1 MSIEEGAV
9 SQVGEEQVAAVVNQE
24 QVAPVVQEQSVYAV
38 LAQKVGW
45 EANDEDSFVGNVSK
59 LQSEFE
65 QARKEREELASSMK
79 RISPFL
85 MSINEELSSTGF
97 EGTDQE
103 LAQRLQEKIAL
114 SQRNY
119 AELAT
124 KSPLDVIAEGLL
136 LDAANYSKEEAADL
150 AESIVYDIT
159 QRVANMNPDLEDD
172 ALDAKVNRLLAAEA
186 KKYVPALEEKRPKL
200 GLRPEGVKTP
210 EQREA
215 EFKAEQ
221 DAATQR
227 LHDAVLN
234 FKQIEV
240 GDTKWDFS
248 LLGDGGKIR
257 QEVLPMVEVAADPA
271 KFFNTQ
277 FCDSQGNYDPGK
289 ALRMMAAFDQFSHIL
304 AAKEAEA
311 RGGGAKTVERQ
322 MMNVNGGG
330 NNQQNPQGGGGGQAQ
345 TMSQVAQD
353 FFQSR

>member
-1 MSIEEGAV
+1 MSIEEGTV

-24 QVAPVVQEQSVYAV
+24 QVAPVVQEQSVYAG
-38 LAQKVGW
+38 LAQKFGW

-150 AESIVYDIT
+150 AESIVYDIK
-159 QRVANMNPDLEDD
+159 QRVSNMNPDLDGDE
-172 ALDAKVNRLLAAEA
+172 LDAKVNRLLAAEA

-257 QEVLPMVEVAADPA
+257 EEVLPMVKLAASPDE
-271 KFFNTQ
+271 FFNSQ
-277 FCDSQGNYDPGK
+277 FCDKDGNYNPEK
-289 ALRMMAAFDQFSHIL
+289 AIRVLALMDQFSHIL

-330 NNQQNPQGGGGGQAQ
+330 SNQQNPQGGGGGQAQ
-345 TMSQVAQD
+345 TMSEVAQN

>member
-1 MSIEEGAV
+1 MSIEEGTV

-24 QVAPVVQEQSVYAV
+24 QVAPVVQEQSVYAG
-38 LAQKVGW
+38 LAQKFGW

-65 QARKEREELASSMK
+65 QTRKEREELASSMK

-97 EGTDQE
+97 EGSDQE
-103 LAQRLQEKIAL
+103 IAQRLQEKISL

-150 AESIVYDIT
+150 AESIVYDIK

-304 AAKEAEA
+304 ATKEAEA

-330 NNQQNPQGGGGGQAQ
+330 NSQQNPQGGGGGQAQ

>member
-1 MSIEEGAV
+1 MSIEEGTV

-24 QVAPVVQEQSVYAV
+24 QVAPVVQEQSVYAG
-38 LAQKVGW
+38 LAQKFGW

-65 QARKEREELASSMK
+65 QTRKEREELASSMK

-97 EGTDQE
+97 EGSDQE
-103 LAQRLQEKIAL
+103 IAQRLQEKISL

-150 AESIVYDIT
+150 AESIVYDIK

-304 AAKEAEA
+304 ATKEAEA
-311 RGGGAKTVERQ
+311 RGEVQRLWKGK
-322 MMNVNGGG
+322 
-330 NNQQNPQGGGGGQAQ
+330 
-345 TMSQVAQD
+345 
-353 FFQSR
+353 